1 MSKYLNDL
9 LQDYTNQ
16 FQCSLRCLVKQG
28 EVLFE
33 AGKLT
38 NEANRCEFE
47 INHMTYVLESVE
59 LSEKDLKLISLA
71 CMQCLKNETK
81 TKSNEDIL
89 AIALGQELTHLDQ
102 RQLTNAFNC
111 EWYGLMLIVD
121 SHNRNDEILDL
132 VKQLSQ
138 YYLCVTRVENQLL
151 ILMNWED
158 IEQATIIQQSL
169 ESELYILSKV
179 YTSRKITDLSEI
191 SSSYDNLCE
200 IKRLATVFYPNKVI
214 IKESDLSLVYTIN
227 KLTKA
232 ETEKILAETNQEGL
246 KLLDDLENKKMIQ
259 VFFDNNLN
267 LAETA
272 RQLYIHRNTLIY
284 RLDKLTEVLGLDIR
298 KFDDAFQLSYLM
310 MLMQHVKSTK
320 KLG

>member
-33 AGKLT
+33 VGKLT

-47 INHMTYVLESVE
+47 FNHMTYVLESVE

-71 CMQCLKNETK
+71 CMQCLKNEIK

-89 AIALGQELTHLDQ
+89 AIALRQELTHLDQ

-121 SHNRNDEILDL
+121 PHNRNDEILDL